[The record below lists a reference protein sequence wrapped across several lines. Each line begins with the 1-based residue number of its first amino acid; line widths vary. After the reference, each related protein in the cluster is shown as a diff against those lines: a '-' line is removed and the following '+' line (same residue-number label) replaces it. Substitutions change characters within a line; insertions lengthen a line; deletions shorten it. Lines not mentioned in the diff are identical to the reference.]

1 MDNLSSVL
9 NTLLMVG
16 VVAALAP
23 LIVAL
28 LPGPRVPQIVLL
40 IIGGIIIGPQGF
52 GLSDPAAL
60 TLIANIGL
68 GLVFLLAG
76 YELDPAVFRERAGRL
91 ALTGWVI
98 TAALA
103 AGLVGVLAAIGFVHA
118 FVPVA
123 LGLTTTAL
131 GTLLPILRENN
142 LLAGRFGRYIMA
154 AGAVGEL
161 LPILG
166 IALFLSAESQFVAI
180 LSLASV
186 GVLAVVLT
194 FAPRLARGTRIAR
207 IMKEGEHST
216 SQTTLRFSIVLL
228 LFLLAVA
235 AKFGL
240 DVVLGAFLAGMVLR
254 RWAPGDTHALE
265 EKLDA
270 IGYGFFIPVFFV
282 VSGMN
287 LDVYSIIAAPLRLL
301 VFFVL
306 LLVVRGL
313 PALLVYRRA
322 LPLTQRLQM
331 MFITATSLPLLVAL
345 AEIGLR
351 NGTMLPENA
360 AALVGAGVLSV
371 IFYPAFAVAIGARR
385 AAGAQATP
393 ISADPSGEPTSI
405 RLPGEPASRDRPSE
419 PVAPA
424 DTSSHDEPRADPAAT

>member
-1 MDNLSSVL
+1 MDDLASVL
-9 NTLLMVG
+9 NTLVVVG

-40 IIGGIIIGPQGF
+40 IIGGIVIGPEGF
-52 GLSDPAAL
+52 GLADPAAL
-60 TLIANIGL
+60 VLLANIGL

-76 YELDPAVFRERAGRL
+76 YELDPAVFGERAGRL
-91 ALTGWVI
+91 ALVGWAI
-98 TAALA
+98 ALGLA
-103 AGLVGVLAAIGFVHA
+103 AGLVGILEAAGFVRA

-123 LGLTTTAL
+123 LALTTTAL
-131 GTLLPILRENN
+131 GTLLPILRDHN
-142 LLAGRFGRYIMA
+142 LLAGPFGRYILA

-161 LPILG
+161 LPIIG
-166 IALFLSAESQFVAI
+166 IAIFLGANSQFVGI

-186 GVLAVVLT
+186 GALAVVLSV
-194 FAPRLARGTRIAR
+194 APRLARGSRIER
-207 IMKEGEHST
+207 VFKEGEHST

-235 AKFGL
+235 AQFGL

-254 RWAPGDTHALE
+254 RWAPGDVHSLE

-270 IGYGFFIPVFFV
+270 VGYGFFIPVFFV
-282 VSGMN
+282 VSGMT
-287 LDVYSIIAAPLRLL
+287 LDVDSIAQNPLRLL

-306 LLVVRGL
+306 LLLVRGL

-322 LPLTQRLQM
+322 LSMTQRLQM

-360 AALVGAGVLSV
+360 SALVGAGVLSV
-371 IFYPAFAVAIGARR
+371 IVYPAVAVAIGARH
-385 AAGAQATP
+385 AAREQA
-393 ISADPSGEPTSI
+393 A
-405 RLPGEPASRDRPSE
+405 PASRPAPHE

-424 DTSSHDEPRADPAAT
+424 DEV

>member
-1 MDNLSSVL
+1 MNDLASVL
-9 NTLLMVG
+9 NTLVVVG

-40 IIGGIIIGPQGF
+40 IIGGIVIGPEGF
-52 GLSDPAAL
+52 GLADPAVL
-60 TLIANIGL
+60 VLLANIGL

-76 YELDPAVFRERAGRL
+76 YELDPAVFGERAGRL
-91 ALTGWVI
+91 ALVGWLI
-98 TAALA
+98 TVALA
-103 AGLVGVLAAIGFVHA
+103 AGLVGVLEAIGFVHA

-131 GTLLPILRENN
+131 GTLLPILRDHD
-142 LLAGRFGRYIMA
+142 LLAGRFGRYILA

-166 IALFLSAESQFVAI
+166 IAIFLGAHSQFVGI

-186 GVLAVVLT
+186 GVLAVILSL
-194 FAPRLARGTRIAR
+194 APRLARGSRIER
-207 IMKEGEHST
+207 IFKEGEHST

-235 AKFGL
+235 AQFGL

-254 RWAPGDTHALE
+254 RWAPGDVHSLE

-270 IGYGFFIPVFFV
+270 IGYGFFIPVFFI

-287 LDVYSIIAAPLRLL
+287 LDVDSIVQAPLRLL
-301 VFFVL
+301 IFFVL
-306 LLVVRGL
+306 LLVIRGL

-322 LPLTQRLQM
+322 LSMTQRLQM
-331 MFITATSLPLLVAL
+331 MFITATALPLLVAL

-371 IFYPAFAVAIGARR
+371 IVYPAVAVAIGTRRTAREQ
-385 AAGAQATP
+385 AASTSPEPRNEP
-393 ISADPSGEPTSI
+393 IAPGPTAS
-405 RLPGEPASRDRPSE
+405 LPPRPSL
-419 PVAPA
+419 
-424 DTSSHDEPRADPAAT
+424 SHRRTTCDS